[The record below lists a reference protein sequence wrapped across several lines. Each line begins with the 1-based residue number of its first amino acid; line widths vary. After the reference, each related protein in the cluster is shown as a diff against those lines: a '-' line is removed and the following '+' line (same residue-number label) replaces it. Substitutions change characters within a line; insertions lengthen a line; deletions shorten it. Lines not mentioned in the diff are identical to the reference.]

1 MKTRQLGVCMARADP
16 SCQRLLSRKW
26 HGSFAVELGFG
37 QVLFPFMVSA
47 PLADQTKYTS
57 SAGHCQSVTQL
68 FVVPRAIADRRRTC
82 QRPFSAYSPFPP
94 LPMPNVVQMQSRIG
108 PDDSLRSGLS
118 EPNSAFKASEQRP
131 LRSDGEVVAGGI
143 GLGRSGPWAQEP
155 RMARGAPRLD
165 FVGQDVF
172 VPGDES
178 GQGQVP
184 RGHLTW
190 GGRQRVG
197 SVVRWGEGTAGPE
210 EFKPIDASEL
220 TTSERKRKKV
230 PGEIWHRVLCPSAPL
245 APGQTSY
252 TR

>member
-1 MKTRQLGVCMARADP
+1 
-16 SCQRLLSRKW
+16 
-26 HGSFAVELGFG
+26 
-37 QVLFPFMVSA
+37 
-47 PLADQTKYTS
+47 
-57 SAGHCQSVTQL
+57 
-68 FVVPRAIADRRRTC
+68 
-82 QRPFSAYSPFPP
+82 
-94 LPMPNVVQMQSRIG
+94 
-108 PDDSLRSGLS
+108 
-118 EPNSAFKASEQRP
+118 
-131 LRSDGEVVAGGI
+131 
-143 GLGRSGPWAQEP
+143 
-155 RMARGAPRLD
+155 MARGAPRLD

-178 GQGQVP
+178 GQGLVP

-230 PGEIWHRVLCPSAPL
+230 PGEICHRVLCPTAPL
-245 APGQTSY
+245 APGLTSY